1 MQSLRGI
8 HAVKFSVCLDAM
20 YFDMKHFGASPRNC
34 LEGMQRVKNAG
45 FDAVEFFGPNK
56 DVGAIAELSR
66 ELSLEIAAI
75 TVTDDPWSF
84 SPGPDFRVP
93 FISLC
98 DAENQGRFL
107 AALRRTM
114 DDARQ
119 LNCRIIITHA
129 GNVIKGVSR
138 DRQRANIVASLK
150 QAGRLLESTGL
161 TLVVEPINAVDHPGD
176 FIESSEGAFS
186 ILQDVDSEN
195 VKLLYDIYHMQVMEG
210 NLIPTITKNITNIA
224 HLQGANNPG
233 RGDVRIGE
241 INYPAVLNAA
251 AHAGYD
257 GFFGVEYG
265 PGGALQD
272 KLPETADFLA
282 RAVTRTRVS

>member
-1 MQSLRGI
+1 
-8 HAVKFSVCLDAM
+8 M
-20 YFDMKHFGASPRNC
+20 YFDMKHFGASPQNC
-34 LEGMQRVKNAG
+34 LDGMKRVKNAG

-66 ELSLEIAAI
+66 EISLEIAAI
-75 TVTDDPWSF
+75 TVTDNPWSF
-84 SPGPDFRVP
+84 RPGPDFRVP
-93 FISLC
+93 FITLC
-98 DAENQGRFL
+98 DAGNQRQFL

-129 GNVIKGVSR
+129 GNVIQEVSR
-138 DRQRANIVASLK
+138 DRQRANIVASLR
-150 QAGRLLESTGL
+150 QAAGLLESTGL

-176 FIESSEGAFS
+176 FIENSKEAFS
-186 ILQDVDSEN
+186 ILQDVDSPN

-224 HLQGANNPG
+224 HLQGASNPG
-233 RGDVRIGE
+233 RGDIRVGE

-257 GFFGVEYG
+257 GFFGLEYG
-265 PGGALQD
+265 PDGALLE
-272 KLPETADFLA
+272 KLQETADFLT
-282 RAVTRTRVS
+282 RAVTRTRVP

>member
-1 MQSLRGI
+1 M
-8 HAVKFSVCLDAM
+8 KFSVCLDAM
-20 YFDMKHFGASPRNC
+20 YFDMKHFGASPQNC
-34 LEGMQRVKNAG
+34 LEGMKRVKNAG

-66 ELSLEIAAI
+66 EIRLEIAAI
-75 TVTDDPWSF
+75 TVTDNPWSF

-107 AALRRTM
+107 ASLRRTM
-114 DDARQ
+114 DDAQQ
-119 LNCRIIITHA
+119 LNCRIIIAHA
-129 GNVIKGVSR
+129 GNVTQGVSR
-138 DRQRANIVASLK
+138 DRQRANIVASLE

-161 TLVVEPINAVDHPGD
+161 TLVVEPINAIDHPGD
-176 FIESSEGAFS
+176 FIENSREAFS
-186 ILQDVDSEN
+186 ILQDVDSQN

-233 RGDVRIGE
+233 RGDIRVGE
-241 INYPAVLNAA
+241 IDYPAVLNAA
-251 AHAGYD
+251 ARAGYD
-257 GFFGVEYG
+257 GFFGLEYG
-265 PGGALQD
+265 PHGVLQQ
-272 KLPETADFLA
+272 KLQETAEFLT
-282 RAVTRTRVS
+282 RAVSRTRVS